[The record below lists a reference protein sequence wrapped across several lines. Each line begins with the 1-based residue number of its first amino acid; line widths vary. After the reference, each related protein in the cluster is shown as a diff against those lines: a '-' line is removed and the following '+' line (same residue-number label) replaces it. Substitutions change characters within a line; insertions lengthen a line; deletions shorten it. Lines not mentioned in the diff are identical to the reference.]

1 MNSGRQYGI
10 FLVDIETGRSVDVVR
25 DCSTATF
32 AAWLTDH
39 PGVEIVWR
47 DRATAYTNAIKEAGP
62 PALEIADR
70 WHLL

>member
-1 MNSGRQYGI
+1 M
-10 FLVDIETGRSVDVVR
+10 VR